1 MPGSLLPLLVLLLF
15 FPLVTPQFR
24 EERKI
29 LYEDFPEVD
38 YVFAVPRTSQNQD
51 ADAQAS
57 DTSAGGDEDGGGGMT
72 DEQKLL
78 MGIKVTKAAKTLEA
92 QLKIV
97 KDLSA
102 IKPSQSRY
110 IAVLRDLQKKTSIS
124 ELDELL
130 KMHPDILAVKLNDYI
145 YEAKEIRTTQWN
157 RGVDYR
163 VEVIFNPCYERAH
176 DCCIGIF
183 GTPEYVDFQSK
194 RVFFRNMQLIRED
207 NRRYPAFFADFTDP
221 SNKII
226 GVCKSNTTT
235 NNIDRHKQIMLPSGN
250 NTDVIVYNDLTC
262 EADYLERRESPVMPR
277 CWDYN
282 STVRSAGHVDDI
294 SATPITCIDGHG
306 VKRKHCITVGYSIN
320 NYLFQCADGY
330 DPVRCG
336 TWLEI
341 HIPEDERIVAERQL
355 PGGYAVG
362 YQVIDMPLTY
372 KFSANRVICAGDYEI
387 WWVQRTPS
395 RKMIQYRKKFRVM
408 WPPCD
413 FNRILDKYTRFFDFR
428 YDVKNSLDGSSIS
441 LEDLLDI
448 STTASSADIG
458 V

>member
-1 MPGSLLPLLVLLLF
+1 
-15 FPLVTPQFR
+15 
-24 EERKI
+24 

-38 YVFAVPRTSQNQD
+38 YVFAEPRASTTQD
-51 ADAQAS
+51 ADQAAS
-57 DTSAGGDEDGGGGMT
+57 QEAANAAEGGGLT

-78 MGIKVTKAAKTLEA
+78 MGIKVSKKAKTLEA
-92 QLKIV
+92 QLQIV

-110 IAVLRDLQKKTSIS
+110 ISVLRDLQKKTSIS
-124 ELDELL
+124 ELDVLL
-130 KMHPDILAVKLNDYI
+130 QMHPDILTVKINSYV
-145 YEAKEIRTTQWN
+145 YEDLEIRTTQWN

-163 VEVIFNPCYERAH
+163 VEVIFNPCLNRAH

-194 RVFFRNMQLIRED
+194 NVYFRNMQLIRED

-221 SNKII
+221 TDTIK
-226 GVCKSNTTT
+226 GVCKTNTTT
-235 NNIDRHKQIMLPSGN
+235 NKIDRHKEVLLPSGN
-250 NTDVIVYNDLTC
+250 NTDVIIYNDLTC

-282 STVRSAGHVDDI
+282 STVRSAGPVDDI
-294 SATPITCIDGHG
+294 SATPTTCVDGKG
-306 VKRKHCITVGYSIN
+306 VRREHCITVGYSIN

-330 DPVRCG
+330 DPVKCG

-341 HIPEDERIVAERQL
+341 HIPEDERVVAERQL
-355 PGGYAVG
+355 PGGFAVG

-372 KFSANRVICAGDYEI
+372 KFSPDRVICAGDYEI

-395 RKMIQYRKKFRVM
+395 RKYIQHRKKFRVM
-408 WPPCD
+408 HPPCD

-448 STTASSADIG
+448 STTKSSADIG